1 MPLVGAGIP
10 NTNSNGRGL
19 FNVPMADKMT
29 GILFWFPD
37 HWKTEIL
44 ANLDRF
50 IDKENLL
57 CSYLKWSR
65 LAKSSIFQWS
75 GPLENRTKWQPSCF
89 WTIRK
94 QYFKMFGIP
103 MCSVF

>member
-37 HWKTEIL
+37 H
-44 ANLDRF
+44 
-50 IDKENLL
+50 
-57 CSYLKWSR
+57 
-65 LAKSSIFQWS
+65 
-75 GPLENRTKWQPSCF
+75 
-89 WTIRK
+89 
-94 QYFKMFGIP
+94 
-103 MCSVF
+103 